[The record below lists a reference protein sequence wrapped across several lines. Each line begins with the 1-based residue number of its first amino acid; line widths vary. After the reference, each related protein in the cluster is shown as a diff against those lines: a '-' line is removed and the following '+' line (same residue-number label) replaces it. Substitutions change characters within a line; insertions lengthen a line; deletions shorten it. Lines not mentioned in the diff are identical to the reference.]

1 MLSPILMIFEY
12 VMKLNTLNNF
22 FHIIFLYSQNHQN
35 QCIFVFSISIYNCLS
50 SVYKW
55 TVYARLQEMS
65 VIYTGDIYSYV
76 YREESYNAAK
86 SSSDCFH

>member
-1 MLSPILMIFEY
+1 
-12 VMKLNTLNNF
+12 
-22 FHIIFLYSQNHQN
+22 
-35 QCIFVFSISIYNCLS
+35 
-50 SVYKW
+50 
-55 TVYARLQEMS
+55 MS